1 MRIGV
6 FGGTFDPPHIGH
18 LILASEAQEQ
28 YDLDHV
34 LWVLTPFPPHKEL
47 QKISPLEDRLKMVE
61 LAISSNPSFI
71 LSRVDVDR
79 KPPHFAVDTMRL
91 LKDEAPRSEFYYL
104 MGLDSVNDLMAWH
117 KPADFIRLCDGIIV
131 MQRLGEVL
139 DSSNLELN
147 IPGIGEKLCL
157 LKTPIIEISATQ
169 IRMRVAS
176 GKQYRYFVP
185 EIIYRYIK
193 DLRLYQN

>member
-1 MRIGV
+1 
-6 FGGTFDPPHIGH
+6 
-18 LILASEAQEQ
+18 
-28 YDLDHV
+28 
-34 LWVLTPFPPHKEL
+34 
-47 QKISPLEDRLKMVE
+47 
-61 LAISSNPSFI
+61 
-71 LSRVDVDR
+71 
-79 KPPHFAVDTMRL
+79 
-91 LKDEAPRSEFYYL
+91 

-139 DSSNLELN
+139 DSSNLEIN

-157 LKTPIIEISATQ
+157 LQTPIIEISATQ

-185 EIIYRYIK
+185 ENIYRYIK
-193 DLRLYQN
+193 DLKLYQF